1 MQSVVFR
8 TTNEMSVTVESVDY
22 ALGFAGQFAVD
33 MQSLPGFPRS
43 RAQSLDFGMRSKQTA
58 ASRSCADR
66 NVSLLRDS
74 ELSRH

>member
-1 MQSVVFR
+1 
-8 TTNEMSVTVESVDY
+8 MSVTVESVDY